1 MERTIRMEQ
10 QRELNELNH
19 VIQAVEKYLNR
30 LYEIKEVMLYEEMAK
45 EEEKAKSYG
54 STPENKD

>member
-1 MERTIRMEQ
+1 MERTTRMEQ

-19 VIQAVEKYLNR
+19 VIKAVEKYLNR
-30 LYEIKEVMLYEEMAK
+30 LYQIKEVMLYEEMAK
-45 EEEKAKSYG
+45 EEKAKSYG

>member
-1 MERTIRMEQ
+1 MEQQ

-19 VIQAVEKYLNR
+19 VIKAVEKYLNR

-45 EEEKAKSYG
+45 EEEEKAKSYG

>member
-45 EEEKAKSYG
+45 EEKAKSYG
-54 STPENKD
+54 STPKDEY

>member
-1 MERTIRMEQ
+1 MEQ

-45 EEEKAKSYG
+45 EEKAKSYG
-54 STPENKD
+54 NTPENKD

>member
-1 MERTIRMEQ
+1 MEQ
-10 QRELNELNH
+10 QRELNEVNH

-45 EEEKAKSYG
+45 EEKAKSYG

>member
-1 MERTIRMEQ
+1 MEQ

-45 EEEKAKSYG
+45 EEKAKSYG
-54 STPENKD
+54 SSQKDED